1 MSLAPPTSP
10 YPFPKSCLPNHLSS
24 STQSSSSHPKL
35 FPPHSLFH
43 LSFSTSFSTLQS
55 LKPSPF
61 IARASDIGLRD
72 SVHADQPGDSADKTG
87 LFTHGDKVTTIRPN
101 FHFSYHIS
109 GICRF
114 PFRASSIVPH
124 AKDPMPHLCPQ
135 ASLRASTSFSENCV
149 AEERNSIAVSSIE
162 TIPKVD
168 KSGKFCSPRA
178 ARELALSIVYAAC
191 LEGSDPVRLFEKRL
205 NARRESGYE
214 FDKTSLMEYNHMSF
228 GGPPVT
234 VETVEEADEL
244 LRKDEKDSTIEA
256 EILAAPPKMVYSKL
270 ILRFTRKLLVA
281 VVDGWDSRVLK
292 IEKVIPPTWK
302 NKPAGRI
309 LELCILHLAMSE
321 ITVIGTRH
329 QIVIN
334 EAVDLAK
341 RFCDGAAPRIINGCL
356 RTFVKD
362 IKEIDSTHAGDKQEV
377 RA

>member
-1 MSLAPPTSP
+1 MALPPNP
-10 YPFPKSCLPNHLSS
+10 L
-24 STQSSSSHPKL
+24 
-35 FPPHSLFH
+35 
-43 LSFSTSFSTLQS
+43 FSTSFSTLHS
-55 LKPSPF
+55 FKSSAF
-61 IARASDIGLRD
+61 KIDIGL
-72 SVHADQPGDSADKTG
+72 GDSHDAGQPREQYQVEQEQPHGLKFAPGASAHKTR
-87 LFTHGDKVTTIRPN
+87 LFTVGDKVITTRPN
-101 FHFSYHIS
+101 FHFSNHIS
-109 GICRF
+109 GICQF
-114 PFRASSIVPH
+114 PFHASSIVPH
-124 AKDPMPHLCPQ
+124 VKNSMPRLCCQ
-135 ASLRASTSFSENCV
+135 ASLRASTSFPENRV
-149 AEERNSIAVSSIE
+149 AEERSSISVSSIE
-162 TIPKVD
+162 TIPKID

-205 NARRESGYE
+205 NSRRESGYE

-234 VETVEEADEL
+234 VETIEEADEL
-244 LRKDEKDSTIEA
+244 LRKDERDSTIEA

-281 VVDGWDSRVLK
+281 VVDGWDNRALK

-362 IKEIDSTHAGDKQEV
+362 IKETDSTPAREKQEV

>member
-1 MSLAPPTSP
+1 MP
-10 YPFPKSCLPNHLSS
+10 
-24 STQSSSSHPKL
+24 
-35 FPPHSLFH
+35 
-43 LSFSTSFSTLQS
+43 
-55 LKPSPF
+55 
-61 IARASDIGLRD
+61 
-72 SVHADQPGDSADKTG
+72 
-87 LFTHGDKVTTIRPN
+87 
-101 FHFSYHIS
+101 
-109 GICRF
+109 RF
-114 PFRASSIVPH
+114 
-124 AKDPMPHLCPQ
+124 CCQ
-135 ASLRASTSFSENCV
+135 ASLRASTSFSENRV
-149 AEERNSIAVSSIE
+149 AEERSSISISSIE
-162 TIPKVD
+162 MIPKVD

-234 VETVEEADEL
+234 VETIEEADEL
-244 LRKDEKDSTIEA
+244 LRKDERDSTIEA
-256 EILAAPPKMVYSKL
+256 EILAAPPKIVYSKL

-281 VVDGWDSRVLK
+281 VGDGWDSRALK

-362 IKEIDSTHAGDKQEV
+362 IKEIDSMPAREK
-377 RA
+377 